1 MRGGAGP
8 PMLDCMAASN
18 TSESFQ
24 IPLEAAER
32 YEAAFVP
39 NFFAQWAPT
48 LCASGGVAPGRR
60 LLDVACGTGIV
71 ARTAA
76 DLNGSAAGIVGIDL
90 NEAMLTVARRI
101 RADIDWRQGDAA
113 SLPFADGSFDTVLS
127 QMALMFLPD
136 RAAAIGEMAR
146 VVTDAGTVAVL
157 VPGTLDRQPAFEP
170 FVELASQL
178 VGPDAVSLLT
188 TYFVCG
194 DLDELSVLFES
205 AGLAVTTTR
214 TVSGTYAA
222 PSVEAAVR
230 TEVESTP
237 LIERIDE
244 QTYARLREETA
255 EIWRPFTAADGTLAA
270 PFESVL
276 IAASRK
282 P

>member
-1 MRGGAGP
+1 MLASAGFR
-8 PMLDCMAASN
+8 MLSRMAASN

-48 LCASGGVAPGRR
+48 LCAAGGVAPGRR

-76 DLNGSAAGIVGIDL
+76 DLNGSAAGIIGVDL
-90 NEAMLTVARRI
+90 NEAMLSVARRT
-101 RADIDWRQGDAA
+101 RADIEWRHGDAA
-113 SLPFADGSFDTVLS
+113 SLPFANGSFDVVLS

-136 RAAAIGEMAR
+136 RPAAIGEMAR
-146 VVTDAGTVAVL
+146 VVTDGGSVAVL
-157 VPGTLDRQPAFEP
+157 VPGRLDRQPAFEP
-170 FVELASQL
+170 FVELATRL
-178 VGPDAVSLLT
+178 VGPEALSLLT

-194 DLDELSVLFES
+194 DLDELSDLFES
-205 AGLAVTTTR
+205 AGLAVTARR
-214 TVSGTYAA
+214 TVGGTYAA
-222 PSVEAAVR
+222 PSVDAAVR
-230 TEVESTP
+230 TEVEGTP

-244 QTYARLREETA
+244 PTYARLREETV
-255 EIWRPFTAADGTLAA
+255 EIWRPFVGADGTLAA

-276 IAASRK
+276 VAASRR
-282 P
+282 